1 MTRPACSLRG
11 FTLIE
16 MIVVIVITGV
26 IAGMV
31 AVFIKGPVDSYF
43 DMARRAELTD
53 IADTAVRRMARDIRL
68 ALPNSVRNPVDG
80 SDQCIEFMPT
90 KSGGRYRAEQA
101 APTTPTCPGPVP
113 CGDTLDFTTIDASF
127 DMLGLNSSLP
137 ASSQIT
143 AGDVVVVY
151 NDGSTGGNA
160 YSGLNAVQIAA
171 AGVGAGDTAN
181 TTKLSFVGAGA
192 TIFARKLFPSTSPAN
207 RFQVIPATEHVVA
220 YVCSG
225 AGTVGGN
232 GTGILYRYARILA
245 AAYPTPATC
254 PAVPAGTPI
263 LAKNVSACSLKYEP
277 PGSGSGAGRFGIV
290 SISLTASQAGETVNL
305 YHQVHVD
312 NTP

>member
-1 MTRPACSLRG
+1 MTRPECSPRG
-11 FTLIE
+11 FTLVE
-16 MIVVIVITGV
+16 MIVVIVVTGV

-68 ALPNSVRNPVDG
+68 ALPNSVRNPSSSG
-80 SDQCIEFMPT
+80 QDQCIEFIPT
-90 KSGGRYRAEQA
+90 KSGGRYRKDQTA
-101 APTTPTCPGPVP
+101 ALT
-113 CGDTLDFTTIDASF
+113 GDILDFAAIDPSF

-137 ASSQIT
+137 TSSQIA

-151 NDGSTGGNA
+151 NDGSTSGNA

-171 AGVGAGDTAN
+171 GGVGAGDTPN
-181 TTKLSFVGAGA
+181 TTKLSLVGAGA
-192 TIFARKLFPSTSPAN
+192 TLFAGKVFPSASPAN
-207 RFQVIPATEHVVA
+207 RFQIVPAAEHVVA

-225 AGTVGGN
+225 GK
-232 GTGILYRYARILA
+232 LYRHARTLA
-245 AAYPTPATC
+245 AAYPTPAAC
-254 PAVPAGTPI
+254 PVVPIGTPV
-263 LAKNVSACSLKYEP
+263 LANNVSWCSLKYEP
-277 PGSGSGAGRFGIV
+277 PGSGGGSGRFAIV
-290 SISLTASQAGETVNL
+290 SISLTASQAGESVNL